1 MIFLSIIQPN
11 IRCLYE
17 AHVVLCTE
25 RQTKTCTTFIVFI
38 REIVQDRHPVVR
50 WRMTEEW
57 RKIIKITY
65 IHYLIFLNGV
75 LSEEVQPAN
84 ML

>member
-1 MIFLSIIQPN
+1 MEN
-11 IRCLYE
+11 
-17 AHVVLCTE
+17 
-25 RQTKTCTTFIVFI
+25 
-38 REIVQDRHPVVR
+38 DRRVA
-50 WRMTEEW
+50 
-57 RKIIKITY
+57 KIIKITY